1 MNLKLYNISCF
12 IILLM
17 IFQNKN
23 ISIINYLL
31 EIILIPNIK
40 IMPFVV
46 TANIYKSYINF
57 FIWLESNT
65 WDLYA
70 NSRLDNVDTGI
81 VFSLLKGSVCTH
93 LYLYLGKIVWIEVT
107 YCILY
112 KYIPQ
117 VKVIIALFNL
127 NMNRKHFEIKVFKY
141 CSF

>member
-1 MNLKLYNISCF
+1 
-12 IILLM
+12 
-17 IFQNKN
+17 
-23 ISIINYLL
+23 
-31 EIILIPNIK
+31 
-40 IMPFVV
+40 MPFVV
-46 TANIYKSYINF
+46 TANIYKSDINF

-81 VFSLLKGSVCTH
+81 VFNLLKGSVCTH
-93 LYLYLGKIVWIEVT
+93 LYLYLGKIVWTVT

-112 KYIPQ
+112 KYTPQ

-127 NMNRKHFEIKVFKY
+127 NTNHKHFELKVFKY